1 MKTAIIIDTRR
12 EGYGVDQI
20 RDTMT
25 VGDLIALLQE
35 LDDDMP
41 IYTGHD
47 NRYTYGGLRPYRFNE
62 VEFDDDGCVVSESE
76 VSYW

>member
-1 MKTAIIIDTRR
+1 MKSVLVIDTQR

-20 RDTMT
+20 RETMT
-25 VGDLIALLQE
+25 VGDLIAILQG
-35 LDDDMP
+35 LDEDMP

-62 VEFDDDGCVVSESE
+62 VEFDEDGGVVSESE